1 MTDEQLKIVLGTIT
15 ANTMLILQAM
25 KYDLNTPVELLEEI
39 EIAVNTTDK
48 VLQMIT
54 KDMEDI

>member
-15 ANTMLILQAM
+15 ANTMLILQTM
-25 KYDLNTPVELLEEI
+25 KYDSETPVNLLEQI
-39 EIAVNTTDK
+39 NLAVDTTDK

-54 KDMEDI
+54 GDMGD